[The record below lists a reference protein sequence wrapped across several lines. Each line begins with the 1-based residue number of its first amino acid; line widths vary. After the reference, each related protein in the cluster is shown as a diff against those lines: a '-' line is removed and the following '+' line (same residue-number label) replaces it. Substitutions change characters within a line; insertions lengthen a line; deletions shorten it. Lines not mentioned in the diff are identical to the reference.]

1 MEKRDP
7 IFTEETES
15 LTTSPLS
22 PGPLDEVKLAREE
35 EWAQRAS
42 QGDQDALIKLYERN
56 VDRVYHYF
64 YNRVNHV
71 SEAEVLT
78 SETFTR
84 AIEALT
90 RGHYVWR
97 GAPFGA
103 WLLGIGA
110 HVLQER
116 NRELKR
122 SQVAREGLDDLEYT
136 LSTNTER
143 DVLDV
148 IVEREE
154 RDALWQLVGELPVV
168 EQRVLIMRHKDNLSY
183 AEIARRL
190 QRSEAACKQLHYRAL
205 TKLRDKAHAA
215 GL

>member
-1 MEKRDP
+1 MEKRDS

-15 LTTSPLS
+15 LTTKPLS
-22 PGPLDEVKLAREE
+22 PSPLDEVKLAQEE
-35 EWAQRAS
+35 EWVQRAS

-56 VDRVYHYF
+56 IDRVYHYF
-64 YNRVNHV
+64 YNRISNV

-84 AIEALT
+84 AIEALL

-116 NRELKR
+116 TRGLKHTPLTE
-122 SQVAREGLDDLEYT
+122 EGLDDLEYS
-136 LSTNTER
+136 LSPSVER
-143 DVLDV
+143 DVLDI

-154 RDALWQLVGELPVV
+154 RDALWQLVRELPVV
-168 EQRVLIMRHKDNLSY
+168 EQQVLIMRHKDDLSY

-205 TKLRDKAHAA
+205 TKLKDKAHAA